1 MADPKRNTLSKFL
14 FEFMSDSEITSH
26 ITQSQTSCC
35 LRDKK
40 NTSTEMTV
48 HLLNRF
54 MVTFAVLANCKKVGM
69 LCPAKFLKQ
78 NLSPGHQEKNNMDWE
93 RMNVKFQTCVKV
105 STGSWEDIG
114 RISNSQQERHIFSHD
129 ATFSIFSISGCTGI
143 ATQWGWRTVT

>member
-105 STGSWEDIG
+105 STGSWEDMGGSQIASKKG
-114 RISNSQQERHIFSHD
+114 ISFRMTLPSAYSRFLD
-129 ATFSIFSISGCTGI
+129 VLALRRSGVG
-143 ATQWGWRTVT
+143 GP